1 MKAQGLTALGFVLP
15 VQTSRANVSTH
26 LSAFIRSGVPPR
38 WGPSGGLQRGSKY
51 ILTHR
56 TQGLRP
62 GLCRSIAPLGLI
74 TRPHQQFHQTIPHH
88 NPYNHNQTKTR
99 TNATIH
105 LHTQKHL
112 TNTIPRHNS
121 ANVQYGKEPCKGGTP
136 A

>member
-26 LSAFIRSGVPPR
+26 LSAFICSGVPPP

-51 ILTHR
+51 VLTHR

-74 TRPHQQFHQTIPHH
+74 ARPQQSIPQTIPHH
-88 NPYNHNQTKTR
+88 NPYNQNQTNTKTR

-105 LHTQKHL
+105 L
-112 TNTIPRHNS
+112 TNTIPRHNT
-121 ANVQYGKEPCKGGTP
+121 ANAQSDKKPCKGGTP